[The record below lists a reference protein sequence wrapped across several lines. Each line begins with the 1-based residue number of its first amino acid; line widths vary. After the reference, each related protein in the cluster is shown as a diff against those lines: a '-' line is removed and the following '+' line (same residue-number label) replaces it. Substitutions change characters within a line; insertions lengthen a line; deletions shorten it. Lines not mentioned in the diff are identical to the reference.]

1 MIDTR
6 EELAGEIR
14 NMVVQ
19 GLISEMKT
27 MEIAITTENVVDLA
41 LETIENEV
49 EVSEELFSKKN
60 IKFYKKQ
67 MEYYT

>member
-19 GLISEMKT
+19 GSISEMKT

-41 LETIENEV
+41 IETIENEV
-49 EVSEELFSKKN
+49 EISEDLFSKKN
-60 IKFYKKQ
+60 IRYYKKQ